1 MIKKILRTVPI
12 SFAVALFL
20 FSCAKNTTI
29 DQNLVVEGPKNLQ
42 TNQHIKLRWLAQWKD
57 EGNKEFLIH
66 EIARDYSFLHQ
77 EVDFEYLFPSEAF
90 KHNDITEIFAITY
103 DTIAQMA
110 RNDEWPFDIML
121 CDQWLYYY
129 ASVELKDPDW
139 GKKYLVDFSQEPW
152 FKDAHKPGILED
164 GAYSKLY
171 GGIVPGPIIEGVS
184 NVLFVS
190 ETVENLLG
198 IKVKRNNMEVNDL
211 LMYAQATDKYNK
223 THSDKITFFSMQNND
238 ALLKMFNQLVHS
250 EYGQLKFSSNQE
262 SFRAMA
268 TVYETL
274 EKLSAYN
281 PIEQYTKFPP
291 ELSYEAKQRTLKDS
305 EILFNLQPT
314 WIYNLWTNSNPE
326 GAKVMKP
333 CEIPS
338 MDNKTSPT
346 YPGSYQVVFVVPK
359 HGKNVEA
366 AKDFIRFMST
376 NEVAEKW
383 IKYSKCPTG
392 LKSQISYSDFGQEE
406 FDKYFRHLN
415 TKYGNNQTEIDLSML
430 LYEEKT
436 TVNFYLDEVLSG
448 SLTAQEALRNVKNQV
463 L

>member
-1 MIKKILRTVPI
+1 VFGVT
-12 SFAVALFL
+12 F
-20 FSCAKNTTI
+20 
-29 DQNLVVEGPKNLQ
+29 
-42 TNQHIKLRWLAQWKD
+42 
-57 EGNKEFLIH
+57 
-66 EIARDYSFLHQ
+66 
-77 EVDFEYLFPSEAF
+77 
-90 KHNDITEIFAITY
+90 
-103 DTIAQMA
+103 DTIAKMA
-110 RNDEWPFDIML
+110 QNDVWPFDIML
-121 CDQWLYYY
+121 CDQWLYYF

-164 GAYSKLY
+164 GEHSKLY

-190 ETVENLLG
+190 EKVENLLG

-211 LMYAQATDKYNK
+211 LMYAQATDNYNK
-223 THSDKITFFSMQNND
+223 THSDKITFFSRQNND
-238 ALLKMFNQLVHS
+238 ALLIMFNQLLHS
-250 EYGQLKFSSNQE
+250 EYGKLKYTSTQE
-262 SFRAMA
+262 SFRALA
-268 TVYETL
+268 TVYETI

-291 ELSYEAKQRTLKDS
+291 ELSYEAKQRTLKENS
-305 EILFNLQPT
+305 FLFNLQPT
-314 WIYNLWTNSNPE
+314 WIFNLWANSNPE

-338 MDNKTSPT
+338 MDNKTSPA

-415 TKYGNNQTEIDLSML
+415 TKYGNNQIEIDSSTILFGKKS
-430 LYEEKT
+430 T
-436 TVNFYLDEVLSG
+436 INFNVDQVLSG